1 MNKTTND
8 KKNIASDILESVG
21 SFLVHKWHILVL
33 FLLGFLAATAI
44 SYLDASTAETVASY
58 ALDEYEVGQIANKTI
73 FATKSMSADEQYPF
87 AIEEGEK
94 IIRNGFP
101 ITDKDYLKLKKMAE
115 SPIYID
121 YRAFADRV
129 VFLMLVAALWWLL
142 FSPVLLKRSV
152 AFKELLLECL
162 LFLIVFAAASFCSK
176 TPFFQTPYALCI
188 VIPASLSAS
197 LVAIL
202 FGQISALYFS
212 FILFF
217 AVLDATALGANSVS
231 QLVPAIFTLAS
242 ALSAMRIVRHSE
254 RRIDLVFASIVLA
267 CLNAVYITVLK
278 VICNDNFAD
287 AGKVLS
293 LVAFNGF
300 ISGILVLG
308 LLTPL
313 ETLLNTASVF
323 RLMDLSDLNTPV
335 MRRMLLNASGTYNHS
350 MLVATLAENACKE
363 IGANALL
370 ARVGAYY
377 HDLGKMEQPEY
388 FVENQG
394 GGENKHDDINPSL
407 SASIIKSHVKRGVE
421 KAHQLRLP
429 QQIVDIIAEH
439 HGNSVLQFFYAKA
452 KEKDDSVSPEDFAYP
467 GNPPTTVESAVVM
480 IADTVESACRTLDK
494 PSVPRLDKFIQTL
507 IQSKIDN
514 HQLDNCPLTFG
525 ELTKIRESFVQVLA
539 GYYHSRI
546 KYPNQKDPDA
556 QDAPQQ
562 GDAAA
567 KAESAE
573 KNAASADGANEADK
587 KKEGAGDKKAQKKA
601 KTEKT
606 DAESA
611 EEAPSDAASD
621 SAPDAPVETDA
632 ASESSAADT
641 NSTGQE
647 SHD

>member
-1 MNKTTND
+1 MTKTTNE
-8 KKNIASDILESVG
+8 KKHLAVDILKAVG
-21 SFLVHKWHILVL
+21 DFLAHKWHILVL
-33 FLLGFLAATAI
+33 FVLGFLVATAI
-44 SYLDASTAETVASY
+44 SYLDASTTETVASY
-58 ALDEYEVGQIANKTI
+58 ALDEYEVGQIADKTI
-73 FATKSMSADEQYPF
+73 FATKSMGADEQYPI

-94 IIRNGFP
+94 IIRKGFP
-101 ITDKDYLKLKKMAE
+101 IGEEDYLKLKKMAE
-115 SPIYID
+115 SPVYID

-129 VFLMLVAALWWLL
+129 IFLMLVSALWWLL
-142 FSPVLLKRSV
+142 FSPVFLRRTV
-152 AFKELLLECL
+152 AFKELVLEAV
-162 LFLIVFAAASFCSK
+162 LFLIVYAAAAFGSK
-176 TPFFQTPYALCI
+176 SPLFQSPYSLSI
-188 VIPASLSAS
+188 VIPGALSAS

-212 FILFF
+212 LVLSFG
-217 AVLDATALGANSVS
+217 VLDASAFE
-231 QLVPAIFTLAS
+231 LVPALFTLAS
-242 ALSAMRIVRHSE
+242 ALTAVRIVRHSE

-267 CLNAVYITVLK
+267 LLNAVYMMMLK
-278 VICNDNFAD
+278 VIFNDNFAD
-287 AGKVLS
+287 VFFVLP

-350 MLVATLAENACKE
+350 MLVATLAENACKA

-394 GGENKHDDINPSL
+394 GGENKHDVINPSL
-407 SASIIKSHVKRGVE
+407 SASVIKSHVKRGVE

-452 KEKDDSVSPEDFAYP
+452 KEKDDSVQPEDFAYP

-525 ELTKIRESFVQVLA
+525 QLTKIRESFVQILA

-556 QDAPQQ
+556 DSAPQPDGAQ
-562 GDAAA
+562 KAAEGAEESNAPQPAASDAEAEAASVNADAVAANDAAV
-567 KAESAE
+567 SAE
-573 KNAASADGANEADK
+573 AAETADASDK
-587 KKEGAGDKKAQKKA
+587 KAGDGDKKPSKKSKA
-601 KTEKT
+601 LK
-606 DAESA
+606 A
-611 EEAPSDAASD
+611 
-621 SAPDAPVETDA
+621 DA
-632 ASESSAADT
+632 ASEEPQD
-641 NSTGQE
+641 E
-647 SHD
+647 